1 MIQNNPMLDGL
12 SNATNKAYTANGALV
27 RENTNSSVLDFFS
40 KGGALRTNV
49 KGSVQLFDAALSE
62 NALLA
67 VRAMFY
73 FRDIRGGQGERD
85 CFRAQLSHLLSKS
98 PDTVYKNLHLV
109 SEYGRWDDLLTL
121 IDTKAGEAVVTLIKN
136 QLLTDV
142 QSMKDNESISLLAK
156 WMPTEN
162 AGVQSN
168 MLSHKLAKRMKLSAR
183 NYRKIMSSLR
193 ENLNIVE
200 RKMSRKQW
208 SDIDYNT
215 VASRSMMVYRRAFER
230 NDEKGFTEFLD
241 NVEKGEAKI
250 NAATLYPYEIVSKC
264 QKWGYGGT
272 SENPQLLDAQW
283 NALPDY
289 VSGDGSGENSIA
301 VVDTSGSMSG
311 QPIDVAI
318 SLGIYLGERATG
330 AYKDHF
336 ITFSSQPKLQKI
348 TGTGIVEKVANLSRA
363 QWNQSTNIEAVFDLV
378 LNVAIEKKLTQD
390 ELIQK
395 IYIISDMQ
403 FNSCISAD
411 KTLFQHIGQKFASY
425 GYTMPQL
432 VFWNVRAT
440 MGNTPMSL
448 DDRGFQNVSG
458 LSPSIFQYLMG
469 GEFKGAYELMEDV
482 LNSERYQAVVL

>member
-1 MIQNNPMLDGL
+1 MINTNSMLDGL

-49 KGSVQLFDAALSE
+49 AGSVQLFDAAFSE
-62 NALLA
+62 NPLLA

-85 CFRAQLSHLLSKS
+85 CFRAQLKHLLSKS
-98 PDTVYKNLHLV
+98 PDAVFTNLHLI

-121 IDTKAGEAVVTLIKN
+121 LDTKAGHAVVTMVKD
-136 QLLTDV
+136 QLLKDV

-156 WMPTEN
+156 WMPSETSGQ
-162 AGVQSN
+162 ASN
-168 MLSHKLAKRMKLSAR
+168 KLALRISRKMKLSSS

-200 RKMSRKQW
+200 RKMSRNKW

-215 VASRSMMVYRRAFER
+215 VPSRAMMVYRNAFQR
-230 NDEKGFTEFLD
+230 HDEKGFTEFLD
-241 NVEKGEAKI
+241 KVESGEAKI
-250 NAATLYPYEIVSKC
+250 NAATLYPYEIVAKC
-264 QKWGYGGT
+264 NKWGYGG
-272 SENPQLLDAQW
+272 SGENAQLLDAQW

-289 VSGDGSGENSIA
+289 VSGEGSNENSIA
-301 VVDTSGSMSG
+301 VVDTSGSMNG

-336 ITFSSQPKLQKI
+336 ITFSSRPKLQKI
-348 TGTGIVEKVANLSRA
+348 TGTGIVEKVNNLSKA
-363 QWNQSTNIEAVFDLV
+363 DWSMNTNLEAVFDLV

-403 FNSCISAD
+403 FDRCISAD
-411 KTLFQHIGQKFASY
+411 QTLFQHIGKKFESY

-432 VFWNVRAT
+432 VFWNVRAS